1 MTQVEILYNSYAG
14 ASRIRINGQPIDRV
28 SALSRFQT
36 QPFSQW
42 YAQLLGVIEREV
54 NDDFSLRL
62 LARSVEGQL
71 LQPLVAACTACTAYQ
86 RSATPLGDPAL
97 RRLRHLSQRI
107 TTGAVP
113 ACPRQKFT
121 VRLYSDDPAA
131 LARDAG
137 LGRILPRLAFC
148 RPTMQILAQTALGP
162 SDAEATVLVTR
173 QPVTDSQ
180 LERLRRCT
188 AGTACVIRLGEPC
201 PPAVEEGIYQ
211 VSAPPAQLPA
221 ALADFLEYGPY
232 VALLHRAIAGYTP
245 DTLGL
250 HQAEV
255 AALEAVE
262 PQVTVQPVT
271 LLEVGQQA
279 ALPVQVYPPQ
289 TQPPRVVIRSS
300 TPDVVAEK
308 DGILFGAG
316 VGKCM
321 VSVMLPGA
329 PRPLAEFQVTVIQRN
344 RITALTL
351 APTALDLEMGSTAAV
366 KAGYEPENADNV
378 SKLRYRSTNGLI
390 AMVDEGG
397 RITPR
402 SPGRC
407 DIIAEAEGVTARCSV
422 RVTPRLEGFLVE
434 PPSLQLQVGEVARVN
449 FSRYPAGVLQTP
461 VRVDISAPETVAYD
475 FHAGMLE
482 AKQAG
487 ACTIRYTSQDGGVTA
502 QLAVTVEPPHAKGF
516 LARLFGG

>member
-1 MTQVEILYNSYAG
+1 MTQVEILYNSYAA
-14 ASRIRINGQPIDRV
+14 ASRISINGQPIDRV

-62 LARSVEGQL
+62 LARPVEGQL
-71 LQPLVAACTACTAYQ
+71 LQPLVAACPACAAYQ

-121 VRLYSDDPAA
+121 VRLYSADPTA

-137 LGRILPRLAFC
+137 LARVLPRLAFC
-148 RPTMQILAQTALGP
+148 KPALQTLADTALAP

-180 LERLRRCT
+180 LEQLRRCT
-188 AGTACVIRLGEPC
+188 PGSACVIRLGESC
-201 PPAVEEGIYQ
+201 PPTVEEEIYQ
-211 VSAPPAQLPA
+211 VSATPAQLPDV
-221 ALADFLEYGPY
+221 LADFLEYGPY
-232 VALLHRAIAGYTP
+232 VALLHRAISGYTSEA
-245 DTLGL
+245 LGL
-250 HQAEV
+250 HRAEV

-279 ALPVQVYPPQ
+279 PLPMQVYPPQ
-289 TQPPRVVIRSS
+289 TGIPRVVIRSS
-300 TPDVVAEK
+300 IPDVVAEK
-308 DGILFGAG
+308 DGCLFGVG

-321 VSVMLPGA
+321 VSVMLPGTL
-329 PRPLAEFQVTVIQRN
+329 RPLAEFQVTVIQRN

-351 APTALDLEMGSTAAV
+351 EPANLDLEMGSTAAV
-366 KAGYEPENADNV
+366 KAGYKPENADNV

-390 AMVDEGG
+390 AVVDEEG
-397 RITPR
+397 RIVPR

-407 DIIAEAEGVTARCSV
+407 DIIAEAEGVTARCGV
-422 RVTPRLEGFLVE
+422 RVAPRLESFLIE
-434 PPSLQLQVGEVARVN
+434 PPSLRLQVGEVARVK

-461 VRVDISAPETVAYD
+461 VRVDISAPGTVAYD
-475 FHAGMLE
+475 FHAGILE

-487 ACTIRYTSQDGGVTA
+487 SCTIRYTSRDGGVTA
-502 QLAVTVEPPHAKGF
+502 QLAVTVEAPQTKGF

>member
-1 MTQVEILYNSYAG
+1 MTQVEILYNSYAA

-62 LARSVEGQL
+62 LARPVEGQL
-71 LQPLVAACTACTAYQ
+71 LQPLVAACPACVAYQ

-97 RRLRHLSQRI
+97 RRLKHLSQRI

-113 ACPRQKFT
+113 CCPRQKFT

-131 LARDAG
+131 LAQDAG
-137 LGRILPRLAFC
+137 LARVLPRLAFC
-148 RPTMQILAQTALGP
+148 KPKLQPLTDMMLGL

-173 QPVTDSQ
+173 LPVTEFQ
-180 LERLRRCT
+180 LERLHRCT
-188 AGTACVIRLGEPC
+188 PGTACVIQLGEPC
-201 PPAVEEGIYQ
+201 PPAVEGGVYR
-211 VSAPPAQLPA
+211 VGATPAQLPA
-221 ALADFLEYGPY
+221 VLADFLEYGPY
-232 VALLHRAIAGYTP
+232 VTLLHRAIAGYTP
-245 DTLGL
+245 ETLGL
-250 HQAEV
+250 HRAEV

-262 PQVTVQPVT
+262 PQVMVQPVT
-271 LLEVGQQA
+271 LLEVGQQTP
-279 ALPVQVYPPQ
+279 LPVQVYPPQ
-289 TQPPRVVIRSS
+289 AQPPRVVIRSS
-300 TPDVVAEK
+300 TPDVVTEK
-308 DGILFGAG
+308 DGSLFGAG

-321 VSVMLPGA
+321 VSVMLPGV
-329 PRPLAEFQVTVIQRN
+329 PRPLEEFQVTVIQRN

-351 APTALDLEMGSTAAV
+351 APANLDLEMGASAVV

-390 AMVDEGG
+390 AVVDEGG

-402 SPGRC
+402 SPGCC
-407 DIIAEAEGVTARCSV
+407 DIVAEVEGVTARCSI
-422 RVTPRLEGFLVE
+422 RVTPRLEGFVVE
-434 PPSLQLQVGEVARVN
+434 PPSLQLRVGEVARVN
-449 FSRYPAGVLQTP
+449 FSRYPAGVQQTP

-487 ACTIRYTSQDGGVTA
+487 SCTIRYTSRDGGVTA
-502 QLAVTVEPPHAKGF
+502 QLAVTVEPPRAKGF
-516 LARLFGG
+516 LARLFGE